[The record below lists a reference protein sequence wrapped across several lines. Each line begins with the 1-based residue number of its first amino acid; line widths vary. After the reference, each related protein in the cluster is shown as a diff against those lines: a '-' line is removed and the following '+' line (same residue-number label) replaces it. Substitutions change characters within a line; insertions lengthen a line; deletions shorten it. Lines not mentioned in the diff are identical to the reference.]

1 MNNRSQI
8 FYIFRM
14 KKFSLTI
21 LFLAAALFAEPAETI
36 ESVNAD
42 SSAQTVTNP
51 ADSSE
56 KVNSLSDSAQTFSA
70 GLAASEKDSSAV
82 VSLAPAE
89 TCPSDSILSANYA
102 NCQQALKIV
111 VNAQMDANNG
121 GRDRSMEMARTAG
134 SFLGGALIG
143 FLIGWLLL

>member
-36 ESVNAD
+36 ESVN
-42 SSAQTVTNP
+42 